1 MSEEL
6 QHEHCHMALLAR
18 APVEARLA
26 SFLVQLSERYK
37 DRGYSATEFNL
48 SMSRNDI
55 ANLLGM
61 AVETIS
67 RLFSQF
73 QEQQLLIVERKHI
86 QILNLDQ
93 LQILSSRCGPIE
105 DKNEEDTSYSAS

>member
-1 MSEEL
+1 
-6 QHEHCHMALLAR
+6 
-18 APVEARLA
+18 
-26 SFLVQLSERYK
+26 
-37 DRGYSATEFNL
+37 
-48 SMSRNDI
+48 MSRNDI

-86 QILNLDQ
+86 QILDLDQ
-93 LQILSSRCGPIE
+93 LQVLSNRCGPVE
-105 DKNEEDTSYSAS
+105 DKDEDDTSNTAS

>member
-1 MSEEL
+1 
-6 QHEHCHMALLAR
+6 
-18 APVEARLA
+18 
-26 SFLVQLSERYK
+26 
-37 DRGYSATEFNL
+37 
-48 SMSRNDI
+48 MSRNDI

-86 QILNLDQ
+86 QILNLPQ
-93 LQILSSRCGPIE
+93 LQALSNRCGPV
-105 DKNEEDTSYSAS
+105 EDTDEDDTSNTAS